1 VHSRKSAY
9 TILGYYGPEMR
20 RDVYLMMVAFWTSVL
35 LFTVSLAMSWSR
47 RDLVWPGEVLLG
59 VVLASSAYLTVRVC
73 LLLQIPRE
81 GEGSESPASFAT
93 RQALEPLVY
102 PIVLVICCS
111 LLGFQIFPF

>member
-1 VHSRKSAY
+1 
-9 TILGYYGPEMR
+9 
-20 RDVYLMMVAFWTSVL
+20 MMVAFSTSVP
-35 LFTVSLAMSWSR
+35 LFAVSLAVSWTQH
-47 RDLVWPGEVLLG
+47 DLVWPGEVLG
-59 VVLASSAYLTVRVC
+59 WAVVTSSAYLTVRVC

-93 RQALEPLVY
+93 RQALETLVY